1 MQGTTNSIV
10 LATKPLNVAPEL
22 ADVGGFFV
30 NPVSRKAATVGT
42 SFALQYNTL
51 TNDIYFVQA

>member
-1 MQGTTNSIV
+1 VPTLGIATSNSFTALI
-10 LATKPLNVAPEL
+10 AAPAI

-42 SFALQYNTL
+42 SFALQYNIL
-51 TNDIYFVQA
+51 TNEIYFVQP